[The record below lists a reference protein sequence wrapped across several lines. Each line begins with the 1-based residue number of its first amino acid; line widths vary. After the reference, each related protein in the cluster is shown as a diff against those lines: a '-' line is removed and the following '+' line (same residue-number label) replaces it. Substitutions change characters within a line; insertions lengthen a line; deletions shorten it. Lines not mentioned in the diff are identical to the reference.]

1 MSSSRRPNC
10 FRSDVHRL
18 LQAAEAGQRADV
30 LTYFSGHLGPRSLNH
45 SLPRMDTKQR
55 FWKMSKSREETP
67 DPLTLSAPSQK
78 KQHFS
83 SNPEGKQ
90 QGLNNEDQLK
100 TKQWFGRES
109 AAKQDPWVG
118 INVAEMHERKLH
130 KELKKLSA
138 QSWPSRDRLAVFSD
152 VFDDVC
158 EYSPVFGRI
167 LREIKTDYDLYV
179 NHLMASQSPPHD
191 MLLNASLCK
200 VKEMEIEDA
209 EKEICR
215 LELEA
220 RRALKENKRVRME
233 LQKGPAIMGPLESS
247 MKNISLSGLQDSGT
261 SVRHTNKVQLKRLQV
276 LNMWRE
282 IQQLEEE
289 IKEKLVS
296 TDTTAATEKDI
307 EDLKAET
314 IRLIASND
322 RLKTTNQWLTCFLRN
337 VFL

>member
-55 FWKMSKSREETP
+55 FWKTSKSQEETP
-67 DPLTLSAPSQK
+67 DPLTVRQRRTKTLTYVHNKEMKESPSEFTTSTAAVESEISESGQAQASDRASHADRRVNPSLPNTARRSLKFVPFQLSALSQK

-158 EYSPVFGRI
+158 ECSPVFGRI
-167 LREIKTDYDLYV
+167 LREIKVFPFPLY
-179 NHLMASQSPPHD
+179 
-191 MLLNASLCK
+191 
-200 VKEMEIEDA
+200 
-209 EKEICR
+209 
-215 LELEA
+215 
-220 RRALKENKRVRME
+220 
-233 LQKGPAIMGPLESS
+233 PLA
-247 MKNISLSGLQDSGT
+247 
-261 SVRHTNKVQLKRLQV
+261 H
-276 LNMWRE
+276 
-282 IQQLEEE
+282 
-289 IKEKLVS
+289 
-296 TDTTAATEKDI
+296 
-307 EDLKAET
+307 
-314 IRLIASND
+314 
-322 RLKTTNQWLTCFLRN
+322 F
-337 VFL
+337 